1 MSTGQALRALDD
13 TDRRVTALEQDIG
26 SCGCLTRGELDD
38 WAAWR
43 DRWRAF
49 LRASKD
55 RIAGLE
61 NALSAAALG
70 GVIATA
76 AAESYVNGEL
86 ADIEEERAAAAAE
99 LGTWQQQAA
108 ARGAKLSP
116 PRGEASTFPWITVLA
131 FAAVSAAVA
140 GAAYVVYVRPRTRK
154 NPQPQQAPLFR
165 RGTRVI
171 YIGPLLFG
179 ERRDHRAGAIVRRDR
194 RTGPKN
200 LWLVKWPDRQGW
212 YWQDELNFASAE

>member
-1 MSTGQALRALDD
+1 MGTGDALRSLED

-26 SCGCLTRGELDD
+26 SCGCLTRAELDD

-43 DRWRAF
+43 ARWRAF
-49 LRASKD
+49 LHASKD

-86 ADIEEERAAAAAE
+86 ADVEAERATFAAE

-116 PRGEASTFPWITVLA
+116 PRGEASTFPWITVGL
-131 FAAVSAAVA
+131 FVLTTAAVA
-140 GAAYVVYVRPRTRK
+140 GGAYVVYARP
-154 NPQPQQAPLFR
+154 
-165 RGTRVI
+165 
-171 YIGPLLFG
+171 
-179 ERRDHRAGAIVRRDR
+179 VRRSR
-194 RTGPKN
+194 LRPQRA
-200 LWLVKWPDRQGW
+200 PR
-212 YWQDELNFASAE
+212 